1 MKAYL
6 FYIQTIFIRLLSYGS
21 DSKQLEKDMMKVL
34 VKHHNEHSF
43 RAMQG
48 KIISGLAG
56 FLTNWLAS
64 CFTRYSEEEFHK
76 KMATSYKIKDTQGRV
91 FEIPGFNFIEDWKVN
106 HGTRWKT
113 FIFNARLH
121 KNHLNLDEQGIM
133 SVVDNIV
140 RQKKW
145 TLTENER
152 KGIYYT
158 ANRLKNIIYHK
169 VDTISFS

>member
-1 MKAYL
+1 M
-6 FYIQTIFIRLLSYGS
+6 SYGS

-34 VKHHNEHSF
+34 VKHHNNEHSF

-64 CFTRYSEEEFHK
+64 CFTKYGEEEFHR
-76 KMATSYKIKDTQGRV
+76 KMATSYKIKDSQGRV
-91 FEIPGFNFIEDWKVN
+91 FEIPGFNFIQDWKDN
-106 HGTRWKT
+106 HGGRWKT

-140 RQKKW
+140 KQKGW
-145 TLTENER
+145 VLTENER

-169 VDTISFS
+169 VDTISFN

>member
-1 MKAYL
+1 M
-6 FYIQTIFIRLLSYGS
+6 SYGS

-64 CFTRYSEEEFHK
+64 CFTKYGEDEFHK
-76 KMATSYKIKDTQGRV
+76 KMATSYKIKDSQGRV
-91 FEIPGFNFIEDWKVN
+91 FEIPGFNFIQDWKDN

-133 SVVDNIV
+133 GVVDNIV
-140 RQKKW
+140 KQKGW

>member
-1 MKAYL
+1 
-6 FYIQTIFIRLLSYGS
+6 
-21 DSKQLEKDMMKVL
+21 MMKVL
-34 VKHHNEHSF
+34 VKPQNNEHSF

-64 CFTRYSEEEFHK
+64 CFTKYEEAEFHR
-76 KMATSYKIKDTQGRV
+76 KMATSYKIKDTQGRI
-91 FEIPGFNFIEDWKVN
+91 FEIPGFNFIQDWKDN

-121 KNHLNLDEQGIM
+121 KNHLNLDEKGIM

-140 RQKKW
+140 RQKGWK
-145 TLTENER
+145 LTENER

-158 ANRLKNIIYHK
+158 ANRLKNIIYKK
-169 VDTISFS
+169 VDTISFD